1 MESKVEEEE
10 EKGEEEKGK
19 GDSGKGME
27 GGRDIRRENTLSHS
41 DFSLILFSSEKLSIS
56 CVLLMG

>member
-10 EKGEEEKGK
+10 EKGEEEKGE

-27 GGRDIRRENTLSHS
+27 GGRDIRREKTLC
-41 DFSLILFSSEKLSIS
+41 FSF
-56 CVLLMG
+56 